1 MPYLTFPYGSGQL
14 DIELPDERFRG
25 QLTSALHRRESEKSP
40 AQLIEDA
47 LAKPIGS
54 PGLRQLAQGK
64 QNIVILASDHT
75 RPVPSRLIL
84 PPMLRE
90 LRAGAPEAS
99 ITILVATGCHR
110 ETTRDE
116 LEQKF
121 GPALLR
127 AERICVHDCDD
138 AAGLVCL
145 GKLPSGGALT
155 LNRLAVEADLLVA
168 EGFVEPHFFAGF
180 SGGRKS
186 VLPGIAGRTTVL
198 YNHNAAFIADPHAR
212 TGVLEHNP
220 IHRDMLYAARAAKLA
235 FICNVVLDAEKRV
248 VCACAGDMELAH
260 REACRFLQGH
270 CQVAAEP
277 AEIVITSNG
286 GYPLDQ
292 NIYQAVKGMTAA
304 EAVVQE
310 GGVIIMLA
318 QCKDGHGGESF
329 YRTLKEEAD
338 LRRLTWR
345 FLATPAEQTIVDQWQ
360 SQILVRVLQ
369 RASVILV
376 SDAADEIVRQMHM
389 LPAHSLSDA
398 LKLAD
403 QLLAAKGIQNG
414 GVLAIPD
421 GVSVIA
427 RQREPV

>member
-1 MPYLTFPYGSGQL
+1 MPYLEFPYGSGRL
-14 DIELPDERFRG
+14 GIELPDSRCRG
-25 QLTSALHRRESEKSP
+25 QLVSALHRCSGKKSP
-40 AQLIEDA
+40 MQLVEDA
-47 LAKPIGS
+47 LENPVGS
-54 PGLRQLAQGK
+54 PKLRDLARGK
-64 QNIVILASDHT
+64 KNIVILASDHT
-75 RPVPSRLIL
+75 RPVPSKLIL

-90 LRAGAPEAS
+90 LRAGAPGAS

-110 ETTRDE
+110 KTSPEE
-116 LEQKF
+116 LRQKF
-121 GPALLR
+121 GSALLHS
-127 AERICVHDCDD
+127 ARICIHDCDD
-138 AAGLVCL
+138 EDHLVDL
-145 GKLPSGGALT
+145 GKLPSGGALI

-212 TGVLEHNP
+212 TGVLEDNP
-220 IHRDMLYAARAAKLA
+220 IHRDMLYAAHAAKLA

-248 VCACAGDMELAH
+248 VYACAGDMEQAH
-260 REACRFLQGH
+260 LDACNYLRAH

-304 EAVVQE
+304 EAVVQK

-318 QCKDGHGGESF
+318 QCKDGHGGASF
-329 YRTLKEEAD
+329 YRTFKEESD
-338 LRRLTWR
+338 LCKLTRRILS
-345 FLATPAEQTIVDQWQ
+345 TPAERTIVDQWQ
-360 SQILVRVLQ
+360 SQIFVRVLQ

-376 SDAADEIVRQMHM
+376 SDVADEIVRNMHM
-389 LPAHSLSDA
+389 IPAHSISDA
-398 LKLAD
+398 IQKAD
-403 QLLAAKGIQNG
+403 QLLASRGIHHA

-421 GVSVIA
+421 GVSVIV
-427 RQREPV
+427 RQTVQ